1 MTLPVD
7 DPRAIIKALEQQ
19 AGEGDQMMRALLDQ
33 LREIVDAREELE
45 QLAQHQTHMRAAR
58 TSFLVEAAI
67 LLTEREN
74 GCDIVHLSRH
84 RRPKLRVVQ

>member
-7 DPRAIIKALEQQ
+7 DPRALIKALEEQ
-19 AGEGDQMMRALLDQ
+19 AGEQDELSRRLLDQ
-33 LREIVDAREELE
+33 LREMIDARQELE

-67 LLTEREN
+67 MLTEHRT
-74 GCDIVHLSRH
+74 GCDIVHLAQV